1 MGGNQDDSLPCATKH
16 FRVLRICRTKA
27 EVHEV
32 HFMPRT
38 PIECAHQRLDVRCQ
52 RLVKYFHREYF
63 GIGGF
68 LANHCCYGRSVA

>member
-1 MGGNQDDSLPCATKH
+1 MRGDQDDSLPCTTED
-16 FRVLRICRTKA
+16 FRMLLILCTKA
-27 EVHEV
+27 KIYEV

-38 PIECAHQRLDVRCQ
+38 PIECAHHRLDVRCQ